1 MNSTPAS
8 PRAVRRLGIMT
19 AMDEEFRLIAERYET
34 AQSAAVGPRTFL
46 TASHKGLELVFV
58 SSRIGKVAAAVT
70 TSILI
75 HQYNVD
81 AVLFT
86 GVAGSADSSVRI
98 GDIVVAESLV
108 QHDIDLKGIMGF
120 QRFDIPLLGVNQM
133 RCAEELVSVA
143 HEAASRLVTTPEY
156 VRGVGSFTKNLPKVH
171 RGVIASGDTFVCD
184 NKERDDLTSAIPNL
198 KCVEMEGAAVAQV
211 CVEHGIPFAVGR
223 IISDEAS
230 HEAAID
236 FGAFV
241 QSAAAVGSEL
251 FVRSIIARLVEC

>member
-1 MNSTPAS
+1 
-8 PRAVRRLGIMT
+8 MT
-19 AMDEEFRLIAERYET
+19 AMDEEFRLIAERFDT
-34 AQSAAVGPRTFL
+34 AKAEAVGPRTFL
-46 TASHKGLELVFV
+46 STSHKGLELVLV

-81 AVLFT
+81 AILFT
-86 GVAGSADSSVRI
+86 GVAGAADSSVRI
-98 GDIVVAESLV
+98 GDIVVADSLI
-108 QHDIDLKGIMGF
+108 QHDIDLKGVMGF
-120 QRFDIPLLGVNQM
+120 ERFDVPLLGVRQM
-133 RCAEELVSVA
+133 RCAEELVLVA
-143 HEAASRLVTTPEY
+143 QEAASKLVLNPEY
-156 VRGVGSFTKNLPKVH
+156 VRGVGGFTKNLPKVH

-184 NKERDDLTSAIPNL
+184 TKERDDLTSAIPNL

-211 CVEHGIPFAVGR
+211 CVEHNVPWVVAR

-251 FVRSIIARLVEC
+251 FVRGIISHLVAP